1 MVMKIIITKTN
12 SEKIF
17 LGIQIMKIN
26 PNMATGTTAIMARDQ
41 LLSKSPKLQ
50 RIFFANTNTF
60 VNILRMLARTKHTA
74 TPKMSN

>member
-26 PNMATGTTAIMARDQ
+26 PNMATGTTAIIDLDH

-60 VNILRMLARTKHTA
+60 VNILRMLARTKDTA

>member
-12 SEKIF
+12 SEIIF

-26 PNMATGTTAIMARDQ
+26 PNIATGTTAIMALDQ
-41 LLSKSPKLQ
+41 LLSKSIKLQ

-60 VNILRMLARTKHTA
+60 VNIFRILARTKPTA